1 MSVPKRLSILRHAK
15 SDWDDPGLA
24 DFDRPL
30 NKRGREAAQAVRRAI
45 GERGLTFDYILSSP
59 SVRTRETLE
68 RLGLAE
74 RAHWEEALYQATRGM
89 LMRIVK
95 SLPASAE
102 LALIVGHNPGLHEIV
117 LDLSKPDSKGLRDS
131 VWAKFPT
138 GALASIEFD
147 CEEWSELTAGAGTI
161 VELILPRELD

>member
-15 SDWDDPGLA
+15 SDWGDPGLA

-30 NKRGREAAQAVRRAI
+30 NKRGRAAAKAVRRAI
-45 GERGLTFDYILSSP
+45 NDRGLTFDYILSSP

-102 LALIVGHNPGLHEIV
+102 SALIVGHNPGVHEIV
-117 LDLSKPDSKGLRDS
+117 LDLTRSDQKGRRDS
-131 VWAKFPT
+131 ISGKFPT
-138 GALASIEFD
+138 CALASITFD
-147 CEEWSELTAGAGTI
+147 CAEWSELTAGSGTI
-161 VELILPRELD
+161 AELILPRELD

>member
-1 MSVPKRLSILRHAK
+1 MPKRLSILRHAK
-15 SDWDDPGLA
+15 SDWGDPGLA
-24 DFDRPL
+24 DFERPL
-30 NKRGREAAQAVRRAI
+30 NKRGRAAAKAVGRAI
-45 GERGLTFDYILSSP
+45 RERELEFDYILSSP

-102 LALIVGHNPGLHEIV
+102 SALIVGHNPGVHEIV
-117 LDLSKPDSKGLRDS
+117 LDLTRPDSKGLRDRI
-131 VWAKFPT
+131 WGKFPT
-138 GALASIEFD
+138 CALASITFD
-147 CEEWSELTAGAGTI
+147 GEAWSELAAGSGTI
-161 VELILPRELD
+161 AELILPSELG